1 VFWIWGERCFRRL
14 SLFCPEKNT
23 RWEAG
28 IPPQAARTI
37 PLLLAERLPE
47 TIFQGGVQMKKLDM
61 FEKDIL
67 SDYEGGEFTPP
78 LLQKKSWKNLKLLLL
93 PHSLKKSGSISA
105 FPPQT

>member
-1 VFWIWGERCFRRL
+1 MISGQTGAIKP
-14 SLFCPEKNT
+14 LFLIDEEEKQFLLLF
-23 RWEAG
+23 E
-28 IPPQAARTI
+28 
-37 PLLLAERLPE
+37 LLAERLPE

>member
-1 VFWIWGERCFRRL
+1 MISGQTGAIKP
-14 SLFCPEKNT
+14 LFLIDEEEKQFLLLF
-23 RWEAG
+23 A
-28 IPPQAARTI
+28 
-37 PLLLAERLPE
+37 LLAERLPE